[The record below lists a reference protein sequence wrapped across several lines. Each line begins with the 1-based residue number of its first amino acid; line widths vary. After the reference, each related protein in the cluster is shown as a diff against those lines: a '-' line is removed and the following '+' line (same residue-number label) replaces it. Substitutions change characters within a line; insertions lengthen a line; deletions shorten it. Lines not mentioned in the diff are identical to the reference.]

1 VAAPEEGGFGI
12 VNPTSMLL
20 AAGLLLFEGL
30 GQRPAARTLER
41 AVEAARLERTG
52 TPDAME
58 AGVGATTRDF
68 ADAVIELL
76 PRSRTDVE
84 LMDEAA

>member
-1 VAAPEEGGFGI
+1 
-12 VNPTSMLL
+12 
-20 AAGLLLFEGL
+20 
-30 GQRPAARTLER
+30 
-41 AVEAARLERTG
+41 
-52 TPDAME
+52 ME

>member
-52 TPDAME
+52 TPDAMA